1 MNYAFLILNY
11 STVLN
16 RLGKRHILYFMKTSN
31 KFTTVRIVAA
41 PVFFII
47 YFLPDWVH
55 CVPES
60 LLSNISAC
68 ILIPLLAF
76 AEFTDF
82 LDGYFA
88 RKHNEVSDFGK
99 MFDPFADVFLHL
111 GTFTCFVFSGY
122 MPPVLFVLILYREF
136 GQSFLRMVVAK
147 SGTAIAARKGGKLKT
162 VFYVASC
169 FWALIQECLY
179 RTGLGSHWNIDMNAM
194 YWIGV
199 GFFVVCVLLSYISFI
214 DYLKQFG
221 KILKDAAN
229 DNGKK

>member
-1 MNYAFLILNY
+1 
-11 STVLN
+11 
-16 RLGKRHILYFMKTSN
+16 MKASN
-31 KFTTVRIVAA
+31 KFTAARIIAA

-47 YFLPDWVH
+47 YFLPQWLN
-55 CVPES
+55 CAPGS
-60 LLSNISAC
+60 LLSIISVC

-82 LDGYFA
+82 LDGFFA
-88 RKHNEVSDFGK
+88 RKNNEVSDFGK

-169 FWALIQECLY
+169 FWALIEESLL
-179 RTGLGSHWNIDMNAM
+179 RTGLSSLWNINMNVM

-199 GFFVVCVLLSYISFI
+199 GFFIVCVLLSYISFI

-221 KILKDAAN
+221 KILKQAAEDKGN
-229 DNGKK
+229 K